1 MRRPVTFGP
10 GRRLLVHVG
19 LPGIF
24 RIRGLCCGNPSLMKL
39 IKGQSSRVTR
49 RPRPGR
55 MHGQQAVAPAARS
68 STDSAGGRGRGGR
81 SGLEQLDDD
90 SLDIGAREAA
100 LQGVPLEDDVEE
112 NLRLFRL
119 ITGPSSDIAMRRMI
133 GRGGPTLRGA
143 HIQGIVDRVRTRSL
157 PCRSYWGRGHAGRGP
172 HALMWGASG
181 ATGHGGGR
189 RG

>member
-1 MRRPVTFGP
+1 M
-10 GRRLLVHVG
+10 
-19 LPGIF
+19 
-24 RIRGLCCGNPSLMKL
+24 
-39 IKGQSSRVTR
+39 
-49 RPRPGR
+49 
-55 MHGQQAVAPAARS
+55 APAAQS

-133 GRGGPTLRGA
+133 VECEEGPTPAAVL
-143 HIQGIVDRVRTRSL
+143 HIQGIVDRERIEHVILAVSEL
-157 PCRSYWGRGHAGRGP
+157 PGGP
-172 HALMWGASG
+172 RADAMGGVPYALMWGRIWCDGPWGRAQAG
-181 ATGHGGGR
+181 TRADEGRWWRGGR
-189 RG
+189 GWPRD

>member
-1 MRRPVTFGP
+1 VRRPVTFGP

-55 MHGQQAVAPAARS
+55 MHGQQAVAPAAQS

-133 GRGGPTLRGA
+133 VECEEGPTPAAVL
-143 HIQGIVDRVRTRSL
+143 HIQGIVDRERIEHVMVRV
-157 PCRSYWGRGHAGRGP
+157 
-172 HALMWGASG
+172 G
-181 ATGHGGGR
+181 ATGGAEGGR
-189 RG
+189 HG